1 MDTVAR
7 VGTGDG
13 LSWAGRGRDGVD
25 SHPDLP
31 HITVNVNVEYGV
43 GCVTNDGSYL
53 VDCVLV

>member
-1 MDTVAR
+1 MHYV
-7 VGTGDG
+7 VSDG
-13 LSWAGRGRDGVD
+13 AGNAMTRGRGDGVD

-31 HITVNVNVEYGV
+31 HITTVNVNVEYGV